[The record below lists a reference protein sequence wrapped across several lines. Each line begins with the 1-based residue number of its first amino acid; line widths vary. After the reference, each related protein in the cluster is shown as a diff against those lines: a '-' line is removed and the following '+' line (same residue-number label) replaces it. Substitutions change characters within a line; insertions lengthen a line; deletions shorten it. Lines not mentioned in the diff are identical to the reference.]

1 MSRSLDTPAALA
13 ELVEYQDGG
22 VVSQALVKS
31 KAGTVSLFAFD
42 AGEALSEHT
51 APYDALLLIVEGRA
65 TVTVAGAAHA
75 MEAGRIV
82 RLPANVP
89 HAVHADAAFKMLLV
103 MIREA

>member
-42 AGEALSEHT
+42 ASEALSEHT

-65 TVTVAGAAHA
+65 TVSVAETAHA
-75 MEAGRIV
+75 MGPGQIV
-82 RLPANVP
+82 LLPANVP
-89 HAVHADAAFKMLLV
+89 HAVHADAPFKMLLV